1 MMMTKP
7 KTTEIEALPELNQ
20 GEIPVMEHFYTIQG
34 EGSYAGHAAYFIRLA
49 GCDVGCVWCDVK
61 SSWEVSADQ
70 KMQVD
75 ELVAEIRTKPCAI
88 VVITGGEPTL
98 YDLTNLTQK
107 LRRHGYRTHIETSG
121 AHPLTGE
128 WDWVCLSPKKFKQ
141 PVADAYQKA
150 HELKVVVYNRKDLN
164 WAEDQAK
171 HVKPDCRL
179 LLQPEWSRRA
189 EATPWIVAHI
199 QANPDWQVSL
209 QTHHYLQVP

>member
-7 KTTEIEALPELNQ
+7 KTTKIEALPELNQ

-128 WDWVCLSPKKFKQ
+128 WDWVLIS
-141 PVADAYQKA
+141 QK
-150 HELKVVVYNRKDLN
+150 
-164 WAEDQAK
+164 
-171 HVKPDCRL
+171 
-179 LLQPEWSRRA
+179 
-189 EATPWIVAHI
+189 I
-199 QANPDWQVSL
+199 QATSG
-209 QTHHYLQVP
+209 